1 MTQKVLGNLSRGLV
15 FVLSAP
21 AGTGKTT
28 LIRMLMQEFD
38 CVEEGV
44 SCTTRPPRIGEV
56 EGKDYFFLS
65 PEDFKKKIVEGE
77 FLEYAEVYGHLYG
90 TSKEHLENKIKSGK
104 HVFLVIDT
112 QGAVSL
118 QKMGFKAVY
127 IFISPPNVEALIER
141 LQKRQTEDEDK
152 RKERVSWAEKE
163 MKLSVLYDFKIINC
177 KLDVAYTVLKSIVIS
192 EEHRVEK
199 S

>member
-28 LIRMLMQEFD
+28 LIRMLMEEFD
-38 CVEEGV
+38 CIEESV
-44 SCTTRPPRIGEV
+44 SCTTRLPRIGEV
-56 EGKDYFFLS
+56 EGRDYFFLTK
-65 PEDFKKKIVEGE
+65 EDFKKKIVQGE

-90 TSKEHLENKIKSGK
+90 TSKENLETKLKSGK

-118 QKMGFKAVY
+118 REMGFKAIY
-127 IFISPPNVEALIER
+127 IFISPPNVEALMER
-141 LQKRQTEDEDK
+141 LHKRQTEDEDK
-152 RKERVSWAEKE
+152 RKERLSWAEKE

>member
-38 CVEEGV
+38 CVEESV

>member
-1 MTQKVLGNLSRGLV
+1 MTQKILGNLPTGLV
-15 FVLSAP
+15 FILSAP

-28 LIRMLMQEFD
+28 LIRMLTQEFD
-38 CVEEGV
+38 CIEESV
-44 SCTTRPPRIGEV
+44 SCTTRTPRLGEI

-65 PEDFKKKIVEGE
+65 PDDFKKKITEDD
-77 FLEYAEVYGHLYG
+77 FLEYAEVFGNLYG
-90 TSKEHLENKIKSGK
+90 TSKKQIEEKTKSGK

-112 QGAVSL
+112 QGALSL

-127 IFISPPNVEALIER
+127 IFVAPPNVEALKER
-141 LQKRQTEDEDK
+141 LHKRQTEDEGK
-152 RKERVSWAEKE
+152 RLERLSWAEKE
-163 MKLSVLYDFKIINC
+163 MKLSVLYDFQIINC
-177 KLDVAYTVLKSIVIS
+177 NLDVAYTVLKSIVIA

>member
-1 MTQKVLGNLSRGLV
+1 MTQKILGNLPTGLV

-28 LIRMLMQEFD
+28 LIRMLTQEFD
-38 CVEEGV
+38 CIQESV
-44 SCTTRPPRIGEV
+44 SCTTRTPRLGEI

-65 PEDFKKKIVEGE
+65 PEDFKKKVVEDD
-77 FLEYAEVYGHLYG
+77 FLEYAEVFGNLYG
-90 TSKEHLENKIKSGK
+90 TSKKQIEEKTKSGK

-112 QGAVSL
+112 QGALSL

-127 IFISPPNVEALIER
+127 IFVAPPNVEALKER
-141 LQKRQTEDEDK
+141 LHKRQTEDEEK
-152 RKERVSWAEKE
+152 RQERLSWAEKE
-163 MKLSVLYDFKIINC
+163 MKLSVLYDFQIINC
-177 KLDVAYTVLKSIVIS
+177 NLDVAYTVLKSIVIA